1 MKIPRPGYCILFDTE
16 GHRMEKISCPGCGA
30 PTPVS
35 EKVCPYCGYD
45 IIKASS
51 KRALLAEKG
60 KPYLV
65 AIQFGIIALVSAS
78 AWLFEDWGSWWSSD
92 TACAIWLGGVPAAA
106 CLVGIM
112 TAEGRAIALRAI
124 VFFLAGA
131 LPFFLGVAIIR
142 DGRINDDA
150 MGLSAA
156 IGGAATV
163 GFIIGRI
170 LRCMGKAG

>member
-1 MKIPRPGYCILFDTE
+1 
-16 GHRMEKISCPGCGA
+16 MEKISCPGCGA

-35 EKVCPYCGYD
+35 ERVCPYCGYD
-45 IIKASS
+45 IVKASS
-51 KRALLAEKG
+51 KRAPLVERS

-65 AIQFGIIALVSAS
+65 AMQFALVALVSAS
-78 AWLFEDWGSWWSSD
+78 GWIFEDRGSWWSSD
-92 TACAIWLGGVPAAA
+92 TACAIWLGVVPAAA

-131 LPFFLGVAIIR
+131 LPFFLGVAVIR

-150 MGLSAA
+150 AGLSAA

-170 LRCMGKAG
+170 LRRMGKAG